1 MQKILVGVALALII
15 IGGGTYVLNIG
26 GNNASSTIQAT
37 AQDSSANTAAATSA
51 VSSTTAGA
59 AASYSLADVAAHA
72 TQSSCW
78 TAINGKVYDV
88 TNWISQHPGGAQAI
102 LGLCGKDGSDA
113 FNGKHGGQA
122 RPATELATFII
133 GTLSN

>member
-15 IGGGTYVLNIG
+15 IGGGTYVLGLGTNT
-26 GNNASSTIQAT
+26 ASSPVQAT
-37 AQDSSANTAAATSA
+37 AQDSAANTAAATNA
-51 VSSTTAGA
+51 ISSTTAGVA
-59 AASYSLADVAAHA
+59 ARYTLADVATHSTRA
-72 TQSSCW
+72 SCW

-88 TNWISQHPGGAQAI
+88 TNWIGQHPGGAQAI

-122 RPATELATFII
+122 RPAAELATFLI

>member
-1 MQKILVGVALALII
+1 MQKILVGVALALLI
-15 IGGGTYVLNIG
+15 IGGGTYALSIG
-26 GNNASSTIQAT
+26 GNTASSTTQAT
-37 AQDSSANTAAATSA
+37 AQNNAANTAATTSA
-51 VSSTTAGA
+51 VPSTTGTATK
-59 AASYSLADVAAHA
+59 YTLADVATHS

-78 TAINGKVYDV
+78 TAINGTVYDV
-88 TNWISQHPGGAQAI
+88 TNWISQHPGGAEAI

-122 RPATELATFII
+122 RPAAELATFLI